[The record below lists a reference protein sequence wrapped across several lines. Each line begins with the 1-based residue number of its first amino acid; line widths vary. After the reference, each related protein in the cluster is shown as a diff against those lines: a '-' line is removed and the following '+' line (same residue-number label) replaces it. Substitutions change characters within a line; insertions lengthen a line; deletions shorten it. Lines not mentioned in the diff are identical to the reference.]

1 MKLYQFYLHKYKYVI
16 QILIYIY
23 IYANTLYIYAN
34 YNMVQCVY
42 IIYTLQKQP
51 QCMLLLK
58 TWLSMA
64 ILSESS
70 EFKLSVI
77 CLGPR

>member
-1 MKLYQFYLHKYKYVI
+1 
-16 QILIYIY
+16 
-23 IYANTLYIYAN
+23 
-34 YNMVQCVY
+34 
-42 IIYTLQKQP
+42 
-51 QCMLLLK
+51 MLLLK

-77 CLGPR
+77 CLGPRWMSTLPESWFSRKYFDDPISINFQSPALEDKDEQPYQTINHQLHNDN